1 MIHNALD
8 KRFPFKNNGSTGDL
22 TPIWTPTI
30 YTILICMQKHVLFW
44 KVVLNTIEK
53 KTTKTIP
60 NKIVQNITSWI
71 QEKTV
76 LGKQYKTSQAEY

>member
-1 MIHNALD
+1 LES
-8 KRFPFKNNGSTGDL
+8 GV
-22 TPIWTPTI
+22 
-30 YTILICMQKHVLFW
+30 KHHR
-44 KVVLNTIEK
+44 K

-76 LGKQYKTSQAEY
+76 LGKQYKTSQAGY